1 MALTLQQVI
10 AKYGLTEEQAKRLDR
25 CDNSP
30 NDNKVEDFILNDF
43 NKYRS
48 PQYIENRA
56 KIHGVDWADKLD
68 KNAFAVFCV
77 ETTLYQHQIN
87 TNKKPNLKDIEK
99 IETNKSL
106 GKQWVI

>member
-1 MALTLQQVI
+1 MALTLQQVTD
-10 AKYGLTEEQAKRLDR
+10 KYGLTEEQAKRLDR
-25 CDNSP
+25 CDKSP

-56 KIHGVDWADKLD
+56 KIHGVAWADKLD
-68 KNAFAVFCV
+68 KKEFAVFCV
-77 ETTLYQHQIN
+77 ETNLYQHQIN
-87 TNKKPNLKDIEK
+87 TNKKQNLKDLEEK
-99 IETNKSL
+99 NTNKSL